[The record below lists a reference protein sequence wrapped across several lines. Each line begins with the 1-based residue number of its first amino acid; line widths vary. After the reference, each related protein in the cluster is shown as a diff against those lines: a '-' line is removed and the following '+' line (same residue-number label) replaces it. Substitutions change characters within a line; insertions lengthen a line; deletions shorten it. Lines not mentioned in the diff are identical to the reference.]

1 MVRNRQPTPASLVTA
16 VIVARGAERHG
27 ACVTPQSGCHE
38 LLKVW
43 PVVLMSEPQRPGLLR
58 KTGHPIRRDALTW
71 DTAPAV
77 SRVSWRSAP
86 SLGSATR

>member
-1 MVRNRQPTPASLVTA
+1 MARNRQSTPASLVTA
-16 VIVARGAERHG
+16 LIVARGAERHE

-43 PVVLMSEPQRPGLLR
+43 PVVLMSEAPTPGLLR
-58 KTGHPIRRDALTW
+58 ETGHTIRRDALTR

-77 SRVSWRSAP
+77 SRISWRSAP
-86 SLGSATR
+86 SLDSATR